1 MLVSI
6 LAASAAMAQPADQV
20 ATATTNVDRVDVAY
34 EELMKDRNREA
45 VEQILA
51 SGLDDQGDP
60 AALINLGTA
69 YARLGETEKAKACFK
84 AAANSDTRYML
95 ELADGSWMDS
105 RRAARKAAKALSNE
119 ETLAFR

>member
-20 ATATTNVDRVDVAY
+20 ATARTNVDHVDVAY

-69 YARLGETEKAKACFK
+69 YARLGDAEKARACFK

-95 ELADGSWMDS
+95 ELSDGRWMDS
-105 RRAARKAAKALSNE
+105 RRAARKAAQALTNAE
-119 ETLAFR
+119 ALALR